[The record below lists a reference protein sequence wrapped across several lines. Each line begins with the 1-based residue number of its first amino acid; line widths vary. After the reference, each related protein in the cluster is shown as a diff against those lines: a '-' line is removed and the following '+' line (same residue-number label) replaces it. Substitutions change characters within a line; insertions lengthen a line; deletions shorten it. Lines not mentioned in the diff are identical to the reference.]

1 MNSNWKLRFFT
12 IWTGQ
17 AFSLLGSWLVQFAL
31 IWWLSATTGSA
42 TVLAT
47 ATLAGMLPQIVLSPF
62 AGVIVD
68 RFSRRVIMFVADG
81 LTALFTLALAGLFAA
96 GTAQIWHVYVIMF
109 VRSTA
114 GAFHFP
120 AMQASTSLMVPKAQL
135 SRVAGMNQTLQGM
148 MNVVTPPA
156 GALLVNVLP
165 IFQVLLIDVF
175 TALVAIAPLCLIA
188 IPKPQPMA
196 AASVRR
202 TNSLTASFL
211 HDFREGVRYVVA
223 WRGLAILV
231 LMAMTINFLL
241 MPGASL
247 VPILVT
253 QHYRGGAP
261 ELAAMNM
268 AWGLGTILGGVI
280 LSAWGGFKRRI
291 LTSLMGVMLIGV
303 CFVVQGVLPDTLFPA
318 AVGVW
323 LLLGIVNPITN
334 GPVFAVLQAAVEPA
348 MQGRVM
354 TLLMA
359 GSAAMSPFSLLVAG
373 PVADALGVRVWYAFG
388 GAACVLMGL
397 VGFFIPVLINIESQR
412 ASAVIAPSP
421 ERLPVAPPVSRADA
435 TR

>member
-1 MNSNWKLRFFT
+1 MNNNWKLRFFT

-31 IWWLSATTGSA
+31 IWWLSTTTGSA
-42 TVLAT
+42 TVLAM

-68 RFSRRVIMFVADG
+68 RFSRRAIMLIADG
-81 LTALFTLALAGLFAA
+81 LTALLTLALAGLFAI
-96 GTAQIWHVYVIMF
+96 GSAQIWHVYAVMF
-109 VRSTA
+109 VRSAA

-120 AMQASTSLMVPKAQL
+120 AMQASTSLMVPRAQL
-135 SRVAGMNQTLQGM
+135 SRVAGMNQTLQGL
-148 MNVVTPPA
+148 MNVVTPPV
-156 GALLVNVLP
+156 GALLVSVLP

-175 TALVAIAPLCLIA
+175 TALLAIAPLCFIA
-188 IPKPQPMA
+188 IPKPRPGA
-196 AASVRR
+196 AASARR
-202 TNSLTASFL
+202 AGSLTASFL
-211 HDFREGVRYVVA
+211 HDFRAGVRYVVA
-223 WRGLAILV
+223 WRGLAIIV
-231 LMAMTINFLL
+231 LMAMAINFLL

-280 LSAWGGFKRRI
+280 LSAWGGFRRRI
-291 LTSLMGVMLIGV
+291 LTSLMGVMLIGTS
-303 CFVVQGVLPDTLFPA
+303 FLMQGMLPGTLFPA

-323 LLLGIVNPITN
+323 LLLGIANPITN

-359 GSAAMSPFSLLVAG
+359 GSSAMSPLSLLVAG
-373 PVADALGVRVWYAFG
+373 PVADALGVQVWYAIG

-397 VGFFIPVLINIESQR
+397 IGFFIPALVNIESQR
-412 ASAVIAPSP
+412 VSAVTDPSP
-421 ERLPVAPPVSRADA
+421 ERTPVAPAVSRVDA